1 MPVKLSYL
9 PAFALALTGMS
20 LSQPVDAARP
30 SQWRTIATRTLA
42 PRTSHE
48 TIGLNNRDR
57 YRQLQFCV
65 RGAPVRL
72 NAFKVRFDNGRVQNV
87 RVNDRLNSGGCSR
100 VTNLINGP
108 RRLARVDLT
117 YQQIPQGA
125 RPPQLRLLAR

>member
-1 MPVKLSYL
+1 MKLSYL
-9 PAFALALTGMS
+9 PAFAALALTGMS
-20 LSQPVDAARP
+20 LSQPADAAGP

-42 PRTSHE
+42 PRTRQE

-57 YRQLQFCV
+57 YRQLQFCAH
-65 RGAPVRL
+65 GAPVRL
-72 NAFKVRFDNGRVQNV
+72 NSFTVRFDNGRAQNV
-87 RVNDRLNSGGCSR
+87 RVNSRLHSGGCSR
-100 VTNLINGP
+100 VTNLVNAR